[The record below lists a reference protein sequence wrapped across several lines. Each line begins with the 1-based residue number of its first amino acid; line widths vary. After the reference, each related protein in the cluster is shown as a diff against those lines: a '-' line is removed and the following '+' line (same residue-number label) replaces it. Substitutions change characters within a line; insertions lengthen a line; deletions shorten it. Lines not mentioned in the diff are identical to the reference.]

1 MIAKSKDNVMVYISG
16 SIIKIFESYRQ
27 HNRKDNES
35 GGILLGQVMGN
46 NVYILKASTPNRFD
60 KSSRYT
66 FECNKD
72 AAQIVIDYEFLNSE
86 HKTIYLGEWHTH
98 PEDFPS
104 PSGIDKGMIKNQ
116 YFKNK
121 LNEPFLILII
131 QGLKELYVALYNGSS
146 IYKIDYTILND
157 LNMLKY

>member
-1 MIAKSKDNVMVYISG
+1 MISKSKENIMVYISS
-16 SIIKIFESYRQ
+16 SILKIFESYKQ
-27 HNRKDNES
+27 YNRKDNES
-35 GGILLGQVMGN
+35 GGILLGQVLGN
-46 NVYILKASTPNRFD
+46 NIYILKASPPNKFD
-60 KSSRYT
+60 KSSRYS

-104 PSGIDKGMIKNQ
+104 PSWIDKGMIKNQ

-131 QGLKELYVALYNGSS
+131 QGLKKLYVALYNGSS
-146 IYKIDYTILND
+146 IDRVEFTILD
-157 LNMLKY
+157 D

>member
-1 MIAKSKDNVMVYISG
+1 MIPNSKDDIKVYISS
-16 SIIKIFESYRQ
+16 SILKIFERHRQ
-27 HNRKDNES
+27 HDRKDNES
-35 GGILLGQVMGN
+35 GGILLGQVKCN
-46 NVYILKASTPNRFD
+46 NVYILKAATPNKFD

-72 AAQIVIDYEFLNSE
+72 AAQILIDFEFVNSE

-98 PEDFPS
+98 PEDFPN

-121 LNEPFLILII
+121 LNESFLILII
-131 QGLKELYVALYNGSS
+131 QGLKELYVALYNGNR
-146 IYKIDYTILND
+146 INRIEYTILND
-157 LNMLKY
+157 